1 MPKPLRL
8 QDRDLDM
15 LHSISTAR
23 FLTAQA
29 LEWVH
34 YPAWREH
41 YRAHYARLQQGIESD
56 YRPSPNIYRRIAGLE
71 AGGLLQRVVRRSDQA
86 SLAYGRLPD
95 IFALTEAGAD
105 VLASKRGLA
114 FDELWFET
122 VRQRTLQN
130 LEHSLAI
137 GQVYAALCSAC
148 EYRQSAV
155 LDGWKGDHLLAQP
168 AHYDRI
174 LVAGYP
180 SPLPVQP
187 DATALLRAAS
197 GTTRLFLELDRG
209 TRPLSTWHDK
219 AAAYATY
226 TGHPALRTRYS
237 VDDFV
242 LLIAA
247 PTPQRLKRIA
257 EEIAKVARQP
267 DARYHFLLAD
277 HVHPTTIRSYGQRIA
292 QIDWATQKL
301 PHGIVELP
309 IVSLELAA
317 LWATPQ

>member
-8 QDRDLDM
+8 QERDLDM
-15 LHSISTAR
+15 LHSVSTAR

-29 LEWVH
+29 F
-34 YPAWREH
+34 
-41 YRAHYARLQQGIESD
+41 RAHYARLQQGIASD

-105 VLASKRGLA
+105 VLASKRGLV
-114 FDELWFET
+114 FDDLWFET

-130 LEHSLAI
+130 LEHSLGI
-137 GQVYAALCSAC
+137 GQVYAALRSAC
-148 EYRQSAV
+148 EYRQSAT

-187 DATALLRAAS
+187 DATASLRAAN

-219 AAAYATY
+219 AAYATY
-226 TGHPALRTRYS
+226 IGHADFTRELIDGSTG
-237 VDDFV
+237 
-242 LLIAA
+242 
-247 PTPQRLKRIA
+247 
-257 EEIAKVARQP
+257 E
-267 DARYHFLLAD
+267 
-277 HVHPTTIRSYGQRIA
+277 
-292 QIDWATQKL
+292 
-301 PHGIVELP
+301 
-309 IVSLELAA
+309 
-317 LWATPQ
+317 